1 MFANDVGHLCGG
13 RRIQKYVDT
22 VTLGF
27 WEILVRRTA
36 SPACPAQSGSLAMT
50 SVTFAAVICDADEPC
65 SVKTACAP
73 ESSFTMS
80 PRSATRPWYFWYFGS
95 NSEFWDDR
103 CPSVWQSGLSFSLCA
118 CRMTSL
124 LLLTLSNCRAGNF
137 SSLACSVLQPLW
149 ASLCSHLA
157 THSRL
162 HGNFLTTHVVE
173 DVSKKKMYIYIHLDI
188 LTLGILSNL
197 GSSSIFTKVYVDMAS
212 AACPSQS
219 GCLAFET
226 QMSPVQFRIL

>member
-1 MFANDVGHLCGG
+1 
-13 RRIQKYVDT
+13 
-22 VTLGF
+22 
-27 WEILVRRTA
+27 
-36 SPACPAQSGSLAMT
+36 MT

-80 PRSATRPWYFWYFGS
+80 PRSATRPGYFWYFGS
-95 NSEFWDDR
+95 NSKFWDDR

-118 CRMTSL
+118 STEWASL

-149 ASLCSHLA
+149 ASRCSHLA

-162 HGNFLTTHVVE
+162 HGNFLTINVVE
-173 DVSKKKMYIYIHLDI
+173 DVSKKKKGIYTYIWTFWLWEFWVIWDHLPSLPRCMLIWRQLLVHHSLVVLHLRRRWALFSFGFCRNVGYWRLLLAHPTDGDKCS
-188 LTLGILSNL
+188 TSEDTQD
-197 GSSSIFTKVYVDMAS
+197 SSPKLIFRVLKVAS
-212 AACPSQS
+212 K
-219 GCLAFET
+219 
-226 QMSPVQFRIL
+226 I